1 MRGIRWVTM
10 ICIIPILAGCGL
22 PVVRTQSSV
31 EIQQAKV
38 LLCYVDRTG
47 DKPSVVEH
55 LSVDEDGEV
64 RAVDIA
70 NNEGH
75 APRMMTATP
84 EQFASLQQAVTSS
97 EWQALDEEYGSAA
110 DGITYDIHCGG
121 TQLLVHADAERP
133 VVVNNVI
140 QQLETFWQQAE
151 PIN

>member
-1 MRGIRWVTM
+1 MSVFQQERSHYTGGR
-10 ICIIPILAGCGL
+10 IIHQSELAQR
-22 PVVRTQSSV
+22 P
-31 EIQQAKV
+31 
-38 LLCYVDRTG
+38 
-47 DKPSVVEH
+47 
-55 LSVDEDGEV
+55 
-64 RAVDIA
+64 
-70 NNEGH
+70 
-75 APRMMTATP
+75 
-84 EQFASLQQAVTSS
+84 SS